1 MNRRFPLLSVP
12 VVLILVLAA
21 CGPNADEGNDESAGT
36 DPGGSAAASAGGS
49 APSGSAGAGGELE
62 ATGDLFAYGFAYET
76 GDTVAKSRVDY
87 TLEQYPDLN
96 VTYSESGFE
105 SQGFL
110 AALQG
115 SDPPDLVNL
124 PRNVIGSYIARGTLA
139 PLDDCLSRAGVDTA
153 NFYEP
158 AMAQVTVDGTVYALP
173 EFYNTRIW
181 LVNSDLFEEAGLDAA
196 EFDFGDWDAI
206 TEASADIAQVEGG
219 IARLGIDPKV
229 PEFLEMWVRA
239 NGGQM
244 LSDDGR
250 EVLLDTPEVAEALQF
265 TVDLINAQGGGT
277 DFLEFRNDPSAYG
290 DFFGPENQ
298 FVMNTV
304 GAFPMEQWYLNV
316 MAENSPD
323 APVVA
328 RPFVSREGEPIT
340 LQDGNA
346 WAITADSDN
355 PDGACAFLTSMV
367 STDAWV
373 TAAEARLEERT
384 ADGLPSTGVY
394 TGNAEADEII
404 FSEYVDLA
412 EFPQFQ
418 EMVDVVLEGQETA
431 FGFPPSPAGQEFID
445 AVNDA
450 VNRVISGEVDVETA
464 LADADAEAQ
473 AAIDSAGQ

>member
-1 MNRRFPLLSVP
+1 MDLRRISFLLPMVFA
-12 VVLILVLAA
+12 LVLSA
-21 CGPNADEGNDESAGT
+21 CGPNTDEET
-36 DPGGSAAASAGGS
+36 EEPGPGATGGGS
-49 APSGSAGAGGELE
+49 APPASGDGTGELDASGE
-62 ATGDLFAYGFAYET
+62 LFAYGFAYET
-76 GDTVAKSRVDY
+76 GDTVAKSRADY
-87 TLEQYPDLN
+87 TLEQYPDLE

-115 SDPPDLVNL
+115 SEPPDLVNL

-139 PLDDCLSRAGVDTA
+139 PLDDCMSQAGIDPST
-153 NFYEP
+153 FYEP
-158 AMAQVTVDGTVYALP
+158 AMAQVTVDGSVYALP

-181 LVNSDLFEEAGLDAA
+181 LANSELFDEAGLDAA

-206 TEASADIAQVEGG
+206 EQASADMAQVEGG
-219 IARLGIDPKV
+219 IERLGIDPKI

-250 EVLLDTPEVAEALQF
+250 ESLLDTPEVAEAVEF
-265 TVDLINAQGGGT
+265 TVGLIEAQGGGT

-298 FVMNTV
+298 FVMGTV

-328 RPFVSREGEPIT
+328 RPFVTREGDPIT

-346 WAITADSDN
+346 WAITSDSDN
-355 PDGACAFLTSMV
+355 PDAACAFIASMV

-373 TAAEARLEERT
+373 AAAEARQEERT
-384 ADGLPSTGVY
+384 AEGLPSTGVY
-394 TGNAEADEII
+394 TGNVEADEII
-404 FSEYVDLA
+404 FGEIVDLA

-418 EMVDVVLEGQETA
+418 EMVDVTLEGQATA
-431 FGFPPSPAGQEFID
+431 FGFPPSPAGQEFQD

-450 VNRVISGEVDVETA
+450 VNRVISGDADVATA

>member
-1 MNRRFPLLSVP
+1 MDLRRISFLLPMVFA
-12 VVLILVLAA
+12 LVLSA
-21 CGPNADEGNDESAGT
+21 CGPNTDEET
-36 DPGGSAAASAGGS
+36 EEPGPGATGGGS
-49 APSGSAGAGGELE
+49 APPASGDGTGELDASGE
-62 ATGDLFAYGFAYET
+62 LFAYGFAYET
-76 GDTVAKSRVDY
+76 GDTVAKSRADY
-87 TLEQYPDLN
+87 TLEQYPDLE

-115 SDPPDLVNL
+115 SEPPDLVNL

-139 PLDDCLSRAGVDTA
+139 PLDDCMSQAGIDPST
-153 NFYEP
+153 FYEP
-158 AMAQVTVDGTVYALP
+158 AMAQVTVDGSVYALP
-173 EFYNTRIW
+173 EFYNTRVW
-181 LVNSDLFEEAGLDAA
+181 LVNSELFEEAGLDAA

-206 TEASADIAQVEGG
+206 TQASADIAQVEGG
-219 IARLGIDPKV
+219 IERLGIDPKI

-250 EVLLDTPEVAEALQF
+250 ESLLDTPEVAEAVEF
-265 TVDLINAQGGGT
+265 TVALIEAQGGGT

-298 FVMNTV
+298 FVMGTV

-328 RPFVSREGEPIT
+328 RPFVTREGDPIT

-346 WAITADSDN
+346 WAITSDSDN
-355 PDGACAFLTSMV
+355 PDAACAFIASMV

-373 TAAEARLEERT
+373 AAAEARQEERT
-384 ADGLPSTGVY
+384 AEGLPSTGVY
-394 TGNAEADEII
+394 TGNVEADEII
-404 FSEYVDLA
+404 FGEIVDLA

-418 EMVDVVLEGQETA
+418 EMVDVTLEGQATA
-431 FGFPPSPAGQEFID
+431 FGFPPSPAGQEFQD

-450 VNRVISGEVDVETA
+450 VNRVISGDADVATA